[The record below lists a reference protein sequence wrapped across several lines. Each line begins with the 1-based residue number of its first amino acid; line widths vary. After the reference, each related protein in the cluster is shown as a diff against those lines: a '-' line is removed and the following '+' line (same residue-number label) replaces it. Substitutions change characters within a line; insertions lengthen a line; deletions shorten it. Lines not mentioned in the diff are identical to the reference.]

1 MDLNNEF
8 LLVGHNLS
16 SQNNLTRN
24 QSAVS
29 TANTT
34 DSQFL
39 STTTGKLF
47 NNVSDTTSST
57 VRQKA
62 DTMNNVW
69 LDTTNILDTVLFVCA
84 CVALIFNLSNIFIII
99 ISKLYRK
106 TTYKFFI
113 SQALSNALIA
123 LCLSMGY
130 ISAKYLSGDTKLI
143 LDIIVYNIY
152 QIGSMACV
160 LTYTAIS
167 ADLFFQI
174 ILPFKY
180 RSMALTFKVVLSSIW
195 FIPVI
200 LTESIQVG
208 ITLHNKASNE
218 TFLVTYVRLQD
229 NTLGYFNTGLA
240 FVCLAV
246 IICLNVAVLKTV
258 YHSLKSN
265 PREGKSSKKS
275 TITIVAMVTT
285 YIIFYLPNWILGIIF
300 IFHYKS
306 QILILA
312 SLTMYQRRFLISL
325 LSNLKILNTVS
336 DPLIYVLRIN
346 VIREIYKKILL
357 KLKCCGHHQ
366 NTDVGRLTLTSDPG
380 SRYRDSTRV
389 SKISSVSQI

>member
-62 DTMNNVW
+62 DTMDNVW

-325 LSNLKILNTVS
+325 LSNMKILNTVS

-346 VIREIYKKILL
+346 VIRETYKKILL

-380 SRYRDSTRV
+380 CRYRDSTRV
-389 SKISSVSQI
+389 NKISSVSQI